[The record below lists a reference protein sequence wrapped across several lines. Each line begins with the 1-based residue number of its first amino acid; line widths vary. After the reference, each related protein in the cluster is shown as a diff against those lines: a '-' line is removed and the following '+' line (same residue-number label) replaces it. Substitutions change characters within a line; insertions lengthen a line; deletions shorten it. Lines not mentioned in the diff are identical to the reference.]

1 MESGTRICDMSG
13 TTAIQCEE
21 AIKPFRVADSL
32 FTILRAV
39 VHGFFDRQLKVS

>member
-13 TTAIQCEE
+13 TTAICEE